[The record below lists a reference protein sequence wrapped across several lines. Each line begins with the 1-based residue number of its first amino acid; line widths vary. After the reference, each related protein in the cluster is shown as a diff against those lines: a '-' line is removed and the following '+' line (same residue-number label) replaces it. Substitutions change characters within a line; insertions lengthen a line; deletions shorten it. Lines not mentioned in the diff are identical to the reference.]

1 MGLIHEETS
10 HDFLG
15 VSFTIDER
23 EKGSCRKPWRFISLE
38 VDSMETL
45 TPKELREL
53 GKWLVSQGKR
63 LGREYKSNG
72 SPRAMANN
80 EFKLTASNE
89 SAT

>member
-1 MGLIHEETS
+1 MGVIHEETS
-10 HDFLG
+10 HEFLG
-15 VSFTIDER
+15 VSFTVDER
-23 EKGSCRKPWRFISLE
+23 EKGSCREPWRFVSLE
-38 VDSMETL
+38 IDCMESL

-72 SPRAMANN
+72 TPRAMANS

>member
-1 MGLIHEETS
+1 MGVIHEETS
-10 HDFLG
+10 HELLG
-15 VSFTIDER
+15 VSFTVDER
-23 EKGSCRKPWRFISLE
+23 EKGSCREPWRFVSLE
-38 VDSMETL
+38 IDSMESL

-72 SPRAMANN
+72 APRAMANN
-80 EFKLTASNE
+80 EFKLTASIE